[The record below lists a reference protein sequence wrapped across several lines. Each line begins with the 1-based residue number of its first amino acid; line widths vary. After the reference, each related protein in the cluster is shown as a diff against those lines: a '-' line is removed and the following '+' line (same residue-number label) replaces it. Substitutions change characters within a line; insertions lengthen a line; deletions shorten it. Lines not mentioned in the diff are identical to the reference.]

1 MQPVSTPAGEVK
13 NQPIGDACYECFD
26 LWRRCWK
33 PEFAS
38 FEMMC
43 EKYMSDKPTRA
54 RIELSRLGLRDS
66 SSKPRVIEQASTMT
80 GYKLTVD
87 RRYWLLTDRDLR
99 CLLGVA
105 RLTKRH
111 TNGLISTT
119 IPAED
124 DPSLSE
130 TAYFFKDPA
139 RKFRT
144 ATLSMYYESG
154 ATTQEMPAADHTWE
168 GQAISVL
175 RATTAQ
181 HAQLGSSTI
190 LAEKEKTSYI
200 PTLSVFLERHG
211 ISLASAAGS
220 GMLPPVVSIGSAD
233 GSAAGDDES
242 DEDPDGQEVIGIV
255 ASRYVAAEAS
265 ATTTPQKHRPKVPD
279 FCTADAAS
287 SGPASPTGA
296 SEASFGGI
304 RRLPSSSHSE
314 TTGEVS
320 ADGTTEVE
328 SEFGDDANDAGC
340 GSKTRGRYLYGPTP
354 LPLPTLETLVGRP
367 LDAAQF

>member
-33 PEFAS
+33 SEFAS

-66 SSKPRVIEQASTMT
+66 SSKPMVVEQASTMT

-105 RLTKRH
+105 WLTKRH

-200 PTLSVFLERHG
+200 PTLSVFLERQG

-233 GSAAGDDES
+233 GSAAGDDVRRRS
-242 DEDPDGQEVIGIV
+242 GWPRGHRHRRKPTCCRRGVRNHD
-255 ASRYVAAEAS
+255 AAETSAQGPGLLHRGCGQLWAS
-265 ATTTPQKHRPKVPD
+265 
-279 FCTADAAS
+279 
-287 SGPASPTGA
+287 
-296 SEASFGGI
+296 I
-304 RRLPSSSHSE
+304 
-314 TTGEVS
+314 
-320 ADGTTEVE
+320 ADGCKRGELRRNPTAALEQPQR
-328 SEFGDDANDAGC
+328 DDRRGQC
-340 GSKTRGRYLYGPTP
+340 GRHDGG
-354 LPLPTLETLVGRP
+354 
-367 LDAAQF
+367 